1 MAPKDRAASAVL
13 EQLFAVVEARR
24 GADPAESYVAKT
36 LAAGTPEVAKK
47 LGEEAVETVIAA
59 VRGARAEVVGESAD
73 LLFHLLL
80 LWADAGVTPAEVF
93 AELERRRGVSG
104 LAEKAARTAK

>member
-1 MAPKDRAASAVL
+1 MAPKDSPASAVL
-13 EQLFAVVEARR
+13 EALFAVIESRR
-24 GADPAESYVAKT
+24 GADPATSYVAKT

-47 LGEEAVETVIAA
+47 LGEEAVETAIAA
-59 VRGARAEVVGESAD
+59 ARGARAEVIGESAD

-80 LWADAGVTPAEVF
+80 LWADAGVTPADVF

-104 LAEKAARTAK
+104 LAEKAARAAK

>member
-1 MAPKDRAASAVL
+1 MPKDSPPSAVL
-13 EQLFAVVEARR
+13 DALFAVIESRR
-24 GADPAESYVAKT
+24 GADPTTSYVAKT

-59 VRGARAEVVGESAD
+59 VRGERDEVIGESAD
-73 LLFHLLL
+73 LLFHLLM
-80 LWADAGVTPAEVF
+80 LWAAAGVTPADVF

-104 LAEKAARTAK
+104 LAEKAARATR